1 MLMPVGTNGTQSKGF
16 ETINFGVGRLKVKDT
31 QSNRWRG
38 RGFTL
43 DPVWVVAEVSLLS
56 LDPVWVEW
64 LFNVVSV
71 TVISFE

>member
-31 QSNRWRG
+31 QSNRWLSRRG
-38 RGFTL
+38 RGFT
-43 DPVWVVAEVSLLS
+43 

-71 TVISFE
+71 TVISFV